1 MEFNP
6 AQTAA
11 SIRYTKVNNH
21 SSEDRFSSAPWPHDN
36 VFLTKSSYKGFD
48 SQKTT
53 LTYILDHASVH

>member
-1 MEFNP
+1 MTCE
-6 AQTAA
+6 
-11 SIRYTKVNNH
+11 TKKEAKQNNH